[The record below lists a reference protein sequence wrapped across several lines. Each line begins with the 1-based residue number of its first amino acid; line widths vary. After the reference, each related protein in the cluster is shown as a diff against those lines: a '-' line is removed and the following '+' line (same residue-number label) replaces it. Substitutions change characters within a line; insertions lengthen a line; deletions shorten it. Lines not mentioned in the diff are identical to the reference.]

1 MKRLR
6 IMLPLILVF
15 TFPHLAFAQQQ
26 ISLRCKGDIETTTE
40 TTKDNDPVRKPVTVD
55 VLLDLQD
62 STVEINGYWG
72 CLADIGNN
80 NPFSY
85 KCVGKMPVNVSYAE
99 VKFSARSSDD
109 KYEGST
115 VFTINRYS
123 GSLSISS
130 HAISKPAANAQW
142 GLLLISAKLQCTKPE
157 KKF

>member
-6 IMLPLILVF
+6 IMFSLIFVVAL
-15 TFPHLAFAQQQ
+15 PHLAGAQHQ
-26 ISLRCKGDIETTTE
+26 IPLRCKGDIETTTE
-40 TTKDNDPVRKPVTVD
+40 TTTDNVPIRKPVTVD
-55 VLLDLQD
+55 VLLDLQN

-115 VFTINRYS
+115 EFTINRYS

-130 HAISKPAANAQW
+130 HAISKPAANDQW
-142 GLLLISAKLQCTKPE
+142 GLLLISAKLQCIKPE